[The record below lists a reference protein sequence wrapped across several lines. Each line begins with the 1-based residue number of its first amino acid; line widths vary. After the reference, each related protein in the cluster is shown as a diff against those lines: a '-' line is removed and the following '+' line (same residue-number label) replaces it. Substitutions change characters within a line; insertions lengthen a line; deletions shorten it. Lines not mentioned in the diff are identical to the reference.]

1 MSKTHRDAIFSQA
14 AMAKPVWTLAV
25 EVMDLFKKAKLKGQK
40 LKLSSLMSE
49 PDFKQ
54 QYLVPI
60 RTLPENEQCSLLKR
74 VIDGEISIAN
84 LKGEAGSIK
93 QMECLKKAFLKLVNV
108 ETWAEAEESMPQ
120 FATTDQLQKFSKI
133 NLKHGIPPSF
143 SEYWNNYQNAL
154 VLLLKAPVH
163 IVACIFFSRRLQNYA
178 AVRFLLFIRILLE
191 FL

>member
-1 MSKTHRDAIFSQA
+1 
-14 AMAKPVWTLAV
+14 MAKPVWTLAV

-120 FATTDQLQKFSKI
+120 FATTDQL
-133 NLKHGIPPSF
+133 H
-143 SEYWNNYQNAL
+143 
-154 VLLLKAPVH
+154 
-163 IVACIFFSRRLQNYA
+163 
-178 AVRFLLFIRILLE
+178 
-191 FL
+191 